1 MLYILRRVAFGRI
14 AEMLEARRRAVQDN
28 LEAAES
34 ARDEAQRL
42 LDEYRQQLAAAR
54 HEASEIVERAQR
66 TGEEERRRMQDELQA
81 ERERGVAAAKAA
93 IEAETRQSLDRIKS
107 EIADL
112 TLQATEVVLR
122 TKLDAGESQAPDR
135 RGAVRGRLL
144 EADERLTMAD
154 AAALPFAEAL
164 YEAARAA
171 DRLDAVQPRPRRRAA
186 RPSRTRPISRASS
199 ATRPSRSTRS
209 GGCSSR

>member
-1 MLYILRRVAFGRI
+1 MLPVLDDNILLIQPSPGLMIWTLVTFLIVLYILRRVAFGRI

-28 LEAAES
+28 LEAAEA

-66 TGEEERRRMQDELQA
+66 TGEEERRRMQEELQA
-81 ERERGVAAAKAA
+81 ERERGVAAAKSA

-122 TKLDAGESQAPDR
+122 TKLDAGESK
-135 RGAVRGRLL
+135 RLI
-144 EADERLTMAD
+144 D
-154 AAALPFAEAL
+154 EAL
-164 YEAARAA
+164 S
-171 DRLDAVQPRPRRRAA
+171 DVDFSKLTND
-186 RPSRTRPISRASS
+186 
-199 ATRPSRSTRS
+199 
-209 GGCSSR
+209 

>member
-1 MLYILRRVAFGRI
+1 MLPLLDDNILLIQPAPGLMIWTLLTFLIVLYILRRVAFGRI

-28 LEAAES
+28 LTAAEA

-54 HEASEIVERAQR
+54 HEASQIIERAQR
-66 TGEEERRRMQDELQA
+66 TGEEERRRMHDELQA
-81 ERERGVAAAKAA
+81 ERERGVAAAKSA

-122 TKLDAGESQAPDR
+122 TKLDADESK
-135 RGAVRGRLL
+135 RLI
-144 EADERLTMAD
+144 D
-154 AAALPFAEAL
+154 EAL
-164 YEAARAA
+164 S
-171 DRLDAVQPRPRRRAA
+171 DVDFSKLTND
-186 RPSRTRPISRASS
+186 
-199 ATRPSRSTRS
+199 
-209 GGCSSR
+209 